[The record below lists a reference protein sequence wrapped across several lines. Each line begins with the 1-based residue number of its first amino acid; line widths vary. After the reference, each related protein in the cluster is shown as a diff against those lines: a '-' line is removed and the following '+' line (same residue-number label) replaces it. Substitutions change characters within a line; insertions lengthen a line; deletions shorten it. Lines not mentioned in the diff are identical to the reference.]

1 MKSMDMVVNKTRIHD
16 LWSLSIEGRV
26 KAGAH
31 IGGAVASER
40 REWPRNIVEDGGQ
53 KSPFTGPPRGH
64 QPCP

>member
-31 IGGAVASER
+31 IGGQWPA
-40 REWPRNIVEDGGQ
+40 REEN
-53 KSPFTGPPRGH
+53 GH
-64 QPCP
+64 ETL